1 MSTREEHQQ
10 PTPFVNVEREQIEGH
25 IYTTRGGQVVIDKHA
40 TCEEHLLAQA
50 THQDQPMYRCRRYLR
65 ELLPPEWLG
74 KSGQFLIDRA
84 VTTDG
89 EVVSV
94 TISFLKIE

>member
-1 MSTREEHQQ
+1 MSM
-10 PTPFVNVEREQIEGH
+10 EREHVPFLTIERQEVLSGH
-25 IYTTRGGQVVIDKHA
+25 LYTTRGGSVVIDKHA

-50 THQDQPMYRCRRYLR
+50 THDTQPMYRCRRYLR
-65 ELLPPEWLG
+65 EVIPPEWMD

-94 TISFLKIE
+94 TISFLKID